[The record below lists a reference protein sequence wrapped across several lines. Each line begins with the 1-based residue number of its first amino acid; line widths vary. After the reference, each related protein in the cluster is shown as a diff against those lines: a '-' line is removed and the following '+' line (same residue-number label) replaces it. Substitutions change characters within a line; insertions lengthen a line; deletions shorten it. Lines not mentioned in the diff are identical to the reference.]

1 MKKKTTKQK
10 NRKRYEKAIHRRGN
24 TNGQKTHKKMLN
36 FTGNQGNAN

>member
-24 TNGQKTHKKMLN
+24 MNGQKTHKKMLN
-36 FTGNQGNAN
+36 LPGNQGNAN